1 MEHLLARVLYQVQR
15 AGAPFAAL
23 GIFAI
28 VVLAAC
34 SPAVTPPPAP
44 TAAPAAAPTAAPTV
58 AAKPAA
64 TTAPTQAAAA
74 TAAPTTAAAPA
85 AKPTTGTRA
94 ATQPP
99 EVTQIEI
106 WAVKDP
112 QEAAQIALA
121 DVLGYY
127 KDEGLDATVK
137 WIVSGTD
144 MPSLAASGQ
153 VNFYGEGN
161 FTTAILR
168 DKNVD
173 MRYVMRTADIS
184 GTQSFV
190 LGPNAKVS
198 SPKDLEGKKVGMA
211 AGAGVSVAIA
221 NMAKQYNIDYD
232 KIQFVNLQ
240 PPDQAPALA
249 RGDID
254 AMAVWEP
261 WSLAGRKLGGRV
273 YFTGNRSYI
282 DGQEKPVSW
291 LYLDSGINVK
301 GDFMDKN
308 PNTVKAV
315 MRAIMRATDYINGN
329 PIEKSAEALS
339 KPLEVPAEDLA
350 TIMKEN
356 IYSNEWDQRAVEGS
370 NEFITWGASLNYVSK
385 PVDVKQVLDFRFLKE
400 LASDKVK
407 VAGY

>member
-1 MEHLLARVLYQVQR
+1 MRVASVCLSVAAGLLL
-15 AGAPFAAL
+15 GACAPAA
-23 GIFAI
+23 
-28 VVLAAC
+28 V
-34 SPAVTPPPAP
+34 PAP
-44 TAAPAAAPTAAPTV
+44 PTTAPAATSAPAAAPKPTSAPAATSAPGATS
-58 AAKPAA
+58 APAA
-64 TTAPTQAAAA
+64 TTVAE
-74 TAAPTTAAAPA
+74 
-85 AKPTTGTRA
+85 AK
-94 ATQPP
+94 QPP
-99 EVTQIEI
+99 EVKQVEI

-127 KDEGLDATVK
+127 KEEGLDATVK

-161 FTTAILR
+161 FTNAILR
-168 DKNVD
+168 DKGVD
-173 MRYVMRTADIS
+173 MRYVVRTADIS

-221 NMAKQYNIDYD
+221 NMAKQYGIDYS

-261 WSLAGRKLGGRV
+261 WSLAGRKLGGTV
-273 YFTGNRSYI
+273 YFTGNRSYV
-282 DGQEKPVSW
+282 DGAEKQVPW

-315 MRAIMRATDYINGN
+315 IRAIMRATDYINTN
-329 PIEKSAEALS
+329 PIEKSAAALS
-339 KPLEVPAEDLA
+339 PALEVPAEDLA

-370 NEFITWGASLNYVSK
+370 NEFIKWGADLKYVSK
-385 PVDVKQVLDFRFLKE
+385 PMDVKEVTDFRYLKE
-400 LASDKVK
+400 LAGDKIK
-407 VAGY
+407 VPGY

>member
-1 MEHLLARVLYQVQR
+1 MPVKPRRGPTQSVARMSVLVAVGLLL
-15 AGAPFAAL
+15 GACAPAAP
-23 GIFAI
+23 
-28 VVLAAC
+28 AAPTGG
-34 SPAVTPPPAP
+34 PAPAAPTAAPKP
-44 TAAPAAAPTAAPTV
+44 TAAPAA
-58 AAKPAA
+58 
-64 TTAPTQAAAA
+64 TTAPAAAA
-74 TAAPTTAAAPA
+74 
-85 AKPTTGTRA
+85 K
-94 ATQPP
+94 QPP
-99 EVTQIEI
+99 EVKQIEI

-121 DVLGYY
+121 DALGYY
-127 KDEGLDATVK
+127 KEEGLDATVK

-161 FTTAILR
+161 FTNAILR
-168 DKNVD
+168 DKGVD
-173 MRYVMRTADIS
+173 MRYVVRTADIS

-221 NMAKQYNIDYD
+221 NMAKQYAIDYS

-261 WSLAGRKLGGRV
+261 WSLAGRKLGGKV
-273 YFTGNRSYI
+273 YFTGNRSYVE
-282 DGQEKPVSW
+282 GAEKQVPW

-315 MRAIMRATDYINGN
+315 MRAILRATDYINSN
-329 PIEKSAEALS
+329 PIEKSAAALS
-339 KPLEVPAEDLA
+339 PALEVPADDLA

-356 IYSNEWDQRAVEGS
+356 IYSNEWDQRAVDGS
-370 NEFITWGASLNYVSK
+370 NEFIKWGADLKYVSK
-385 PVDVKQVLDFRFLKE
+385 AIDVKEVTDFRYLKE
-400 LASDKVK
+400 LAPDKIK

>member
-1 MEHLLARVLYQVQR
+1 MVAQQLRR
-15 AGAPFAAL
+15 
-23 GIFAI
+23 
-28 VVLAAC
+28 LAAPLVIVGGMLLGAC
-34 SPAVTPPPAP
+34 TQPAAPQPTSAPAAP
-44 TAAPAAAPTAAPTV
+44 TAAPAAKPTAAP
-58 AAKPAA
+58 
-64 TTAPTQAAAA
+64 
-74 TAAPTTAAAPA
+74 AAPTTAPAAQPTTAPA
-85 AKPTTGTRA
+85 A
-94 ATQPP
+94 ATKAPP
-99 EVTQIEI
+99 ETRQIEI

-121 DVLGYY
+121 DALGYY
-127 KDEGLDATVK
+127 KDEGLDVSIK

-161 FTTAILR
+161 FTNAILR
-168 DKNVD
+168 DKGVD

-184 GTQSFV
+184 GTQGFV

-221 NMAKQYNIDYD
+221 NMAKQYNVSYD
-232 KIQFVNLQ
+232 KIEFVNLQ

-261 WSLAGRKLGGRV
+261 WSLAGRKLGGKL
-273 YFTGNRSYI
+273 YFTGNRSFI
-282 DGQEKPVSW
+282 DGQEKPVNW
-291 LYLDSGINVK
+291 LYLDSGLNVK

-308 PNTVKAV
+308 PNTVKAA
-315 MRAIMRATDYINGN
+315 MRALIRATDYINGN

-356 IYSNEWDQRAVEGS
+356 IYSNEWDQRAVDGS
-370 NEFITWGASLNYVSK
+370 NEFIQWGATLNYVSK
-385 PVDVKQVLDFRFLKE
+385 PVDVKEVVDFRFLKE
-400 LASDKVK
+400 LAPDKIK

>member
-1 MEHLLARVLYQVQR
+1 MTSLCLLIG
-15 AGAPFAAL
+15 AGLLLSACTPAAAPASPTTAPAAT
-23 GIFAI
+23 
-28 VVLAAC
+28 
-34 SPAVTPPPAP
+34 SAP
-44 TAAPAAAPTAAPTV
+44 TAAPKPTSA
-58 AAKPAA
+58 PAA
-64 TTAPTQAAAA
+64 TTAPAG
-74 TAAPTTAAAPA
+74 TTVAE
-85 AKPTTGTRA
+85 AK
-94 ATQPP
+94 QPP
-99 EVTQIEI
+99 EVKQIEI

-121 DVLGYY
+121 DALGYY

-161 FTTAILR
+161 FTNAILR
-168 DKNVD
+168 DKGVD
-173 MRYVMRTADIS
+173 MRYVVRTADIS

-221 NMAKQYNIDYD
+221 NMAKQYDIDYA

-261 WSLAGRKLGGRV
+261 WSLAGRKLGGTV
-273 YFTGNRSYI
+273 YFTGNRSYV
-282 DGQEKPVSW
+282 DGSEKQVPW

-315 MRAIMRATDYINGN
+315 MRAIMRATDYINTN
-329 PIEKSAEALS
+329 PIEKSAAALS
-339 KPLEVPAEDLA
+339 PALEVPVEDLT

-356 IYSNEWDQRAVEGS
+356 IYSNEWDQRAVDGS
-370 NEFITWGASLNYVSK
+370 NEFIKWGADLKYVSK
-385 PVDVKQVLDFRFLKE
+385 PIDIKEVTDFRYLKE
-400 LASDKVK
+400 LAPDKIK
-407 VAGY
+407 VPGY

>member
-1 MEHLLARVLYQVQR
+1 MEHLLARVQR
-15 AGAPFAAL
+15 ARASLGAL
-23 GIFAI
+23 GIIATVI
-28 VVLAAC
+28 LAAC
-34 SPAVTPPPAP
+34 SPAPAP
-44 TAAPAAAPTAAPTV
+44 TAPTS

-64 TTAPTQAAAA
+64 TTAPAATVAPTPAANPVATTAPAAAA
-74 TAAPTTAAAPA
+74 RST
-85 AKPTTGTRA
+85 A

-99 EVTQIEI
+99 EVKQVEI

-190 LGPNAKVS
+190 LGSNARVN

-221 NMAKQYNIDYD
+221 NMAKQYDVEYD

-315 MRAIMRATDYINGN
+315 MRAIMRATDYINNN

-339 KPLEVPAEDLA
+339 KSLEVPADDLA

-356 IYSNEWDQRAVEGS
+356 IYSNEWDQRAVDGS

-400 LASDKVK
+400 LAPDKIK
-407 VAGY
+407 VADY

>member
-1 MEHLLARVLYQVQR
+1 MEHLLARVQCAR
-15 AGAPFAAL
+15 ASLGAL
-23 GIFAI
+23 GIIATVI
-28 VVLAAC
+28 LVAC
-34 SPAVTPPPAP
+34 SPAPAP
-44 TAAPAAAPTAAPTV
+44 TAPTS

-64 TTAPTQAAAA
+64 TTAPAATVAPTPAANPVATTAPAAAA
-74 TAAPTTAAAPA
+74 RST
-85 AKPTTGTRA
+85 A

-99 EVTQIEI
+99 EVKQVEI

-173 MRYVMRTADIS
+173 MRYIMRTADIS

-190 LGPNAKVS
+190 LGSNARVN

-221 NMAKQYNIDYD
+221 NMAKQYDVEYD

-315 MRAIMRATDYINGN
+315 MRAIMRATDYINNN

-339 KPLEVPAEDLA
+339 KSLEVPADDLA

-356 IYSNEWDQRAVEGS
+356 IYSNEWDQRAVDGS

-385 PVDVKQVLDFRFLKE
+385 PVDVKRVLDFRFLKE
-400 LASDKVK
+400 LAPDKIK
-407 VAGY
+407 VADY

>member
-1 MEHLLARVLYQVQR
+1 
-15 AGAPFAAL
+15 APSAA
-23 GIFAI
+23 
-28 VVLAAC
+28 
-34 SPAVTPPPAP
+34 
-44 TAAPAAAPTAAPTV
+44 AAAPSASAR
-58 AAKPAA
+58 PAA
-64 TTAPTQAAAA
+64 GPAASPAA
-74 TAAPTTAAAPA
+74 SPAPTTAAAT
-85 AKPTTGTRA
+85 KPTANLA
-94 ATQPP
+94 AAAGPP
-99 EVTQIEI
+99 EVKQIEI

-121 DVLGYY
+121 DTLGYY
-127 KDEGLDATVK
+127 KDEGLDVTVK

-153 VNFYGEGN
+153 VTFYGEGN
-161 FTTAILR
+161 FTAAILR
-168 DKNVD
+168 DKDVD

-190 LGPNAKVS
+190 LGPNAKVA

-211 AGAGVSVAIA
+211 AGSGVSVAIA
-221 NMAKQYNIDYD
+221 NMAKQYGVAYD

-240 PPDQAPALA
+240 PPDQAPALI

-261 WSLAGRKLGGRV
+261 WSVAGRKLGGKLF
-273 YFTGNRSYI
+273 FTGNRSFI
-282 DGQEKPVSW
+282 DGTEKPVSW

-315 MRAIMRATDYINGN
+315 LRAIIRATDYINTN
-329 PIEKSAEALS
+329 PIETSATVLS
-339 KPLEVPAEDLA
+339 KSLEVPADDLA

-356 IYSNEWDQRAVEGS
+356 IYSNEWDQRAVDGS
-370 NEFITWGASLNYVSK
+370 NEFIAWGADLKYVSK
-385 PVDVKQVLDFRFLKE
+385 PADVKEVVDFRYVKD
-400 LASDKVK
+400 LAPDKIK
-407 VAGY
+407 AAGY

>member
-1 MEHLLARVLYQVQR
+1 VPVASVCLSVAAGLLL
-15 AGAPFAAL
+15 GACAPAA
-23 GIFAI
+23 APAPPTTAP
-28 VVLAAC
+28 AAA
-34 SPAVTPPPAP
+34 SAP
-44 TAAPAAAPTAAPTV
+44 TAAPKPTSAPAGTSAPATTS
-58 AAKPAA
+58 APAA
-64 TTAPTQAAAA
+64 TTVAE
-74 TAAPTTAAAPA
+74 
-85 AKPTTGTRA
+85 AK
-94 ATQPP
+94 QPP
-99 EVTQIEI
+99 EVKQVEI

-127 KDEGLDATVK
+127 KEEGLDTTIK

-161 FTTAILR
+161 FTNAILR
-168 DKNVD
+168 DKGVD
-173 MRYVMRTADIS
+173 MRYVVRTADIS

-221 NMAKQYNIDYD
+221 NMAKQYGIDYS

-261 WSLAGRKLGGRV
+261 WSLAGRKLGGTV
-273 YFTGNRSYI
+273 YFTGNRSYV
-282 DGQEKPVSW
+282 DGAEKQVPW

-315 MRAIMRATDYINGN
+315 IRAIMRATDYINTN
-329 PIEKSAEALS
+329 PIEKSAAALS
-339 KPLEVPAEDLA
+339 PALEVPAEDLA
-350 TIMKEN
+350 TIQNDN
-356 IYSNEWDQRAVEGS
+356 IYSDQWDQRAVEGS
-370 NEFITWGASLNYVSK
+370 NEFIKWGADLKYVSK
-385 PVDVKQVLDFRFLKE
+385 PMDVKEVTDFRYLKE
-400 LASDKVK
+400 LAGDKIK
-407 VAGY
+407 VPGY

>member
-1 MEHLLARVLYQVQR
+1 MRTSFRLLA
-15 AGAPFAAL
+15 AASL
-23 GIFAI
+23 L
-28 VVLAAC
+28 LAAC
-34 SPAVTPPPAP
+34 APTAPAPPTTAPASVAPTSAPAP
-44 TAAPAAAPTAAPTV
+44 TAAPAAAAKPTV
-58 AAKPAA
+58 A
-64 TTAPTQAAAA
+64 
-74 TAAPTTAAAPA
+74 AAPTTAPATAPTAAAAQPA
-85 AKPTTGTRA
+85 AASK
-94 ATQPP
+94 QPP
-99 EVTQIEI
+99 EVKQIEI

-112 QEAAQIALA
+112 QEASQIALA
-121 DVLGYY
+121 DTLGYY

-168 DKNVD
+168 DKGVD

-190 LGPNAKVS
+190 LGPNAKIG

-221 NMAKQYNIDYD
+221 NMAKQYGISYD

-261 WSLAGRKLGGRV
+261 WSLAGRQLGGKV

-282 DGQEKPVSW
+282 DGQEKQVAW

-301 GDFMDKN
+301 GEFMDKN

-315 MRAIMRATDYINGN
+315 MRAIMRATDYINSN
-329 PIEKSAEALS
+329 PIEKSAEALGKS
-339 KPLEVPAEDLA
+339 LEVPVADLA

-356 IYSNEWDQRAVEGS
+356 IYSNEWDQRAVDGS
-370 NEFITWGASLNYVSK
+370 NEFIQWGANLNYVSK

-400 LASDKVK
+400 LAPDKIK

>member
-1 MEHLLARVLYQVQR
+1 MEHLLARVQR
-15 AGAPFAAL
+15 ARASLGAL
-23 GIFAI
+23 GIIATVI
-28 VVLAAC
+28 LAAC
-34 SPAVTPPPAP
+34 SPAPAP
-44 TAAPAAAPTAAPTV
+44 TAPTS

-64 TTAPTQAAAA
+64 TTAPAATVAPTPAANPVATTAPAAAA
-74 TAAPTTAAAPA
+74 RST
-85 AKPTTGTRA
+85 A

-99 EVTQIEI
+99 EVKQVEI

-190 LGPNAKVS
+190 LGSNARVN

-221 NMAKQYNIDYD
+221 NMAKQYDVEYD

-315 MRAIMRATDYINGN
+315 MRAIMRATDYINNN

-339 KPLEVPAEDLA
+339 KSLEVPADDLA

-356 IYSNEWDQRAVEGS
+356 IYSNEWDQRAVDGS

-385 PVDVKQVLDFRFLKE
+385 PVDVKRVLDFRFLKE
-400 LASDKVK
+400 LAPDKIK
-407 VAGY
+407 VADY

>member
-1 MEHLLARVLYQVQR
+1 MKMLVASVCLLVA
-15 AGAPFAAL
+15 AGLWLGACAPAA
-23 GIFAI
+23 A
-28 VVLAAC
+28 
-34 SPAVTPPPAP
+34 PAAP
-44 TAAPAAAPTAAPTV
+44 TSAAPAAATAAPKPTS
-58 AAKPAA
+58 APAA
-64 TTAPTQAAAA
+64 TTAPAPA
-74 TAAPTTAAAPA
+74 TAPA
-85 AKPTTGTRA
+85 ATTAPA
-94 ATQPP
+94 AEAKQPP
-99 EVTQIEI
+99 EVKQIEI

-121 DVLGYY
+121 DALGYY
-127 KDEGLDATVK
+127 KEEGLDATIK
-137 WIVSGTD
+137 WIVSGTN

-161 FTTAILR
+161 FTNAILR
-168 DKNVD
+168 DKGVD
-173 MRYVMRTADIS
+173 MRYVVRTADIS

-221 NMAKQYNIDYD
+221 NMAKQYGIDYS

-261 WSLAGRKLGGRV
+261 WSLAGRKLGGTV
-273 YFTGNRSYI
+273 YFTGNRSYVE
-282 DGQEKPVSW
+282 GGEKQVPW

-308 PNTVKAV
+308 PNTVKWVESLACLPA
-315 MRAIMRATDYINGN
+315 RDFS
-329 PIEKSAEALS
+329 ECSA
-339 KPLEVPAEDLA
+339 
-350 TIMKEN
+350 
-356 IYSNEWDQRAVEGS
+356 
-370 NEFITWGASLNYVSK
+370 
-385 PVDVKQVLDFRFLKE
+385 
-400 LASDKVK
+400 
-407 VAGY
+407 

>member
-1 MEHLLARVLYQVQR
+1 MKTPVASACLLVV
-15 AGAPFAAL
+15 AGLWLGACTPAATPAAPTSAA
-23 GIFAI
+23 A
-28 VVLAAC
+28 
-34 SPAVTPPPAP
+34 PAPP
-44 TAAPAAAPTAAPTV
+44 TAAGGT
-58 AAKPAA
+58 
-64 TTAPTQAAAA
+64 
-74 TAAPTTAAAPA
+74 TTAAAAA
-85 AKPTTGTRA
+85 AK
-94 ATQPP
+94 QPP
-99 EVTQIEI
+99 EVKQIEI

-161 FTTAILR
+161 FTNAILR
-168 DKNVD
+168 DKGVD
-173 MRYVMRTADIS
+173 MRYVVRTADIS

-198 SPKDLEGKKVGMA
+198 GPKDLEGKKVGMA

-221 NMAKQYNIDYD
+221 NMAKQYGIDYS

-261 WSLAGRKLGGRV
+261 WSLAGRKLGGTV
-273 YFTGNRSYI
+273 YFTGNRSYV
-282 DGQEKPVSW
+282 DGAEKQVPW

-315 MRAIMRATDYINGN
+315 MRAIMRATDYINAN
-329 PIEKSAEALS
+329 PIENAAAALS
-339 KPLEVPAEDLA
+339 PALEVPAEDLA

-356 IYSNEWDQRAVEGS
+356 IYSNEWDQRAVDGS
-370 NEFITWGASLNYVSK
+370 NEFIKWGADLKYVSK
-385 PVDVKQVLDFRFLKE
+385 AIDVKEVTDFRYLKE
-400 LASDKVK
+400 LAPDKIK

>member
-1 MEHLLARVLYQVQR
+1 MPVASVCLFVAAGLLL
-15 AGAPFAAL
+15 GACAPAA
-23 GIFAI
+23 APAPPTTAP
-28 VVLAAC
+28 AAA
-34 SPAVTPPPAP
+34 SAP
-44 TAAPAAAPTAAPTV
+44 TAAPKPTSAPAATSAPGATSA
-58 AAKPAA
+58 PAA
-64 TTAPTQAAAA
+64 TTVAE
-74 TAAPTTAAAPA
+74 
-85 AKPTTGTRA
+85 AK
-94 ATQPP
+94 QPP
-99 EVTQIEI
+99 EVKQVEI

-127 KDEGLDATVK
+127 KEEGLDATVK

-161 FTTAILR
+161 FTNAILR
-168 DKNVD
+168 DKGVD
-173 MRYVMRTADIS
+173 MRYVVRTADIS

-221 NMAKQYNIDYD
+221 NMAKQYGIDYS

-261 WSLAGRKLGGRV
+261 WSLAGRKLGGTV
-273 YFTGNRSYI
+273 YFTGNRSYV
-282 DGQEKPVSW
+282 DGAEKQVPW

-315 MRAIMRATDYINGN
+315 IRAIMRATDYINTN
-329 PIEKSAEALS
+329 PIEKSAAALS
-339 KPLEVPAEDLA
+339 PALEVPAEDLA

-370 NEFITWGASLNYVSK
+370 NEFIKWGADLKYVSK
-385 PVDVKQVLDFRFLKE
+385 PMDVKEVTDFRYLKE
-400 LASDKVK
+400 LAGDKIK
-407 VAGY
+407 VPGY

>member
-1 MEHLLARVLYQVQR
+1 MLRMPSTARRLAKRASVGTAERKRRKGLSMRTSFRLLAVACLLL
-15 AGAPFAAL
+15 GACAPAA
-23 GIFAI
+23 
-28 VVLAAC
+28 
-34 SPAVTPPPAP
+34 PAP
-44 TAAPAAAPTAAPTV
+44 APSSPTSAPAAAS
-58 AAKPAA
+58 KPA
-64 TTAPTQAAAA
+64 
-74 TAAPTTAAAPA
+74 
-85 AKPTTGTRA
+85 
-94 ATQPP
+94 P
-99 EVTQIEI
+99 EVKQVEI

-121 DVLGYY
+121 DALGYY
-127 KDEGLDATVK
+127 KEEGLDATVK

-190 LGPNAKVS
+190 LGPNANIA

-211 AGAGVSVAIA
+211 AGSGVSVAIA
-221 NMAKQYNIDYD
+221 NMAKQHGIAYD

-261 WSLAGRKLGGRV
+261 WSLAGRKLGGKV
-273 YFTGNRSYI
+273 YFTGNHSFI
-282 DGQEKPVSW
+282 DGQDKQVAW

-315 MRAIMRATDYINGN
+315 MRAIMRATDYINSN
-329 PIEKSAEALS
+329 PIEKSAEVLS
-339 KPLEVPAEDLA
+339 KSLEVPAADLM

-370 NEFITWGASLNYVSK
+370 NEFIQWGANLKYVSK
-385 PVDVKQVLDFRFLKE
+385 PVDVKEVVDFRLLKE
-400 LASDKVK
+400 LAPDKVK
-407 VAGY
+407 VPGY

>member
-1 MEHLLARVLYQVQR
+1 
-15 AGAPFAAL
+15 
-23 GIFAI
+23 
-28 VVLAAC
+28 
-34 SPAVTPPPAP
+34 
-44 TAAPAAAPTAAPTV
+44 
-58 AAKPAA
+58 
-64 TTAPTQAAAA
+64 
-74 TAAPTTAAAPA
+74 
-85 AKPTTGTRA
+85 
-94 ATQPP
+94 
-99 EVTQIEI
+99 
-106 WAVKDP
+106 
-112 QEAAQIALA
+112 
-121 DVLGYY
+121 
-127 KDEGLDATVK
+127 
-137 WIVSGTD
+137 

-161 FTTAILR
+161 FTNAILR
-168 DKNVD
+168 DKGID
-173 MRYVMRTADIS
+173 MRYVVRTADIS

-190 LGPNAKVS
+190 LGPNANVS

-211 AGAGVSVAIA
+211 AGSGVSVAIA
-221 NMAKQYNIDYD
+221 NMAKQYGIDYS

-261 WSLAGRKLGGRV
+261 WSLAGRKLGGKV
-273 YFTGNRSYI
+273 YFTGNRSYVE
-282 DGQEKPVSW
+282 GAEKQVPW

-315 MRAIMRATDYINGN
+315 IRAIMRATDYINSN
-329 PIEKSAEALS
+329 PIEKSATALS
-339 KPLEVPAEDLA
+339 PALQVPAEDLT

-370 NEFITWGASLNYVSK
+370 NEFIKWGADLKYVSK
-385 PVDVKQVLDFRFLKE
+385 PIDVKEVTDFRYLKE
-400 LASDKVK
+400 LAPDKIK

>member
-1 MEHLLARVLYQVQR
+1 MTTQR
-15 AGAPFAAL
+15 AAHTSLLIAVGLLLGA
-23 GIFAI
+23 
-28 VVLAAC
+28 C
-34 SPAVTPPPAP
+34 
-44 TAAPAAAPTAAPTV
+44 APAAAPAAPTSAPATAAPKPTTAPAATSAPTV
-58 AAKPAA
+58 AP
-64 TTAPTQAAAA
+64 
-74 TAAPTTAAAPA
+74 TAAAA
-85 AKPTTGTRA
+85 AKPTAA
-94 ATQPP
+94 ATKQPP
-99 EVTQIEI
+99 EVKQIEI

-121 DVLGYY
+121 DALGYY

-161 FTTAILR
+161 FTNAILR
-168 DKNVD
+168 DKGVD
-173 MRYVMRTADIS
+173 MRYVVRTADIS

-190 LGPNAKVS
+190 LGPSAKVS

-221 NMAKQYNIDYD
+221 NMAKQYGIDYS

-261 WSLAGRKLGGRV
+261 WSLAGRKLGGKV
-273 YFTGNRSYI
+273 YFTGNRSYV
-282 DGQEKPVSW
+282 DGAEKEVPW

-315 MRAIMRATDYINGN
+315 MRAILRATDYINSN
-329 PIEKSAEALS
+329 PIEKSAAALS
-339 KPLEVPAEDLA
+339 PALEVPADDLA

-356 IYSNEWDQRAVEGS
+356 IYSNEWDQRAVDGS
-370 NEFITWGASLNYVSK
+370 NEFIKWGADLKYVSK
-385 PVDVKQVLDFRFLKE
+385 AIDVKEVTDFRYLKE
-400 LASDKVK
+400 LAPDKIK

>member
-1 MEHLLARVLYQVQR
+1 VPVASVCLSVAAGLLL
-15 AGAPFAAL
+15 GACAPAA
-23 GIFAI
+23 APAPPTTAP
-28 VVLAAC
+28 AAA
-34 SPAVTPPPAP
+34 SAP
-44 TAAPAAAPTAAPTV
+44 TAAPKPTSAPAGTSAPATTS
-58 AAKPAA
+58 APAA
-64 TTAPTQAAAA
+64 TTVAE
-74 TAAPTTAAAPA
+74 
-85 AKPTTGTRA
+85 AK
-94 ATQPP
+94 QPP
-99 EVTQIEI
+99 EVKQVEI

-127 KDEGLDATVK
+127 KEEGLDATVK

-161 FTTAILR
+161 FTNAILR
-168 DKNVD
+168 DKGVD
-173 MRYVMRTADIS
+173 MRYVVRTADIS

-221 NMAKQYNIDYD
+221 NMAKQYGIDYS

-261 WSLAGRKLGGRV
+261 WSLAGRKLGGTV
-273 YFTGNRSYI
+273 YFTGNRSYV
-282 DGQEKPVSW
+282 DGAEKQVPW

-315 MRAIMRATDYINGN
+315 MRAIMRATDYINSN
-329 PIEKSAEALS
+329 PIDKSAAALS
-339 KPLEVPAEDLA
+339 PMLDVQENRFQCLLGPSGCGKSTLLNMAAGFVAPTSGSILVDGRPIDGAGADRGVVFQEYALFPWYTVLDNVELGPRARGVPATA
-350 TIMKEN
+350 
-356 IYSNEWDQRAVEGS
+356 
-370 NEFITWGASLNYVSK
+370 
-385 PVDVKQVLDFRFLKE
+385 
-400 LASDKVK
+400 
-407 VAGY
+407 